1 MEAWKGGMETIKY
14 FGLLKSSLSRQLL
27 AGFGLSL
34 ITVGA
39 TTLGINYL
47 SIRSDLEDQVQQR
60 AQIITQGVV
69 FATEGYIEVG
79 HGNILRRVVQNYS
92 TFPAVEEIAV
102 VRPDGETLANS
113 EELTRIRNRPYRL
126 IRPELATA
134 IDEAANS
141 SVEISLRKTIDKKKV
156 LVQMF
161 PFSSVL
167 FKTAERRGVTIV
179 IVDLQEMEEEIWK
192 TFSTSTL
199 TLLSGILIILVV
211 MGILIEK
218 TTLGPLNKLNQAVE
232 VSNENGV
239 FERPQSMPENE
250 ISFLTTTFDKVFKQA
265 KESERSLRQ
274 LNAELDR
281 RVQARTSELLQT
293 NKKLGDEIVE
303 RKKVEQNLRQFTSKL
318 EQSNR
323 ELQDFA
329 SVASHDLQEPLRK
342 IQAFGDRLKEKCGD
356 AISDKGKDY
365 LERMQSAANRAQTL
379 INDLLAFSKI
389 TSKAQPFVESNLN
402 KIVQEVLSDLEVRI
416 EETKAKIDLG
426 DLPTLEADRL
436 QMRQLLQNLI
446 GNALKYRKEDVN
458 PEIEIKANL
467 YEEKISDFNGEKIL
481 KDMYRITVADN
492 GIGFDEKYVDK
503 IFTVFQKLHSRNAYE
518 GTGVGLAI
526 CRKIVERHNGEI
538 TATSTPGKGSTFIV
552 TIPAKQK
559 LLVSTPR

>member
-1 MEAWKGGMETIKY
+1 MKY
-14 FGLLKSSLSRQLL
+14 SGLFKASLSRQLL

-39 TTLGINYL
+39 ATLGINYL
-47 SIRSDLEDQVQQR
+47 SIRSDLEDQVEQR
-60 AQIITQGVV
+60 AQSITQGLV
-69 FATEGYIEVG
+69 FATEGAIEVG
-79 HGNILRRVVQNYS
+79 YDSILRRVVQNYS

-113 EELTRIRNRPYRL
+113 EELTPTRNRPYRL

-134 IDEAANS
+134 MDEAANS
-141 SVEISLRKTIDKKKV
+141 SVEISLRKTIDNKKV
-156 LVQMF
+156 LVQIF

-167 FKTAERRGVTIV
+167 FGVSERRGLAIV
-179 IVDLQEMEEEIWK
+179 IVDLQEMEEEVWK

-232 VSNENGV
+232 VSNDKGV
-239 FERPQSMPENE
+239 FELPQSMPENE
-250 ISFLTTTFDKVFKQA
+250 IAFLTTTFDKVFRQA
-265 KESERSLRQ
+265 KESEKSLLQ
-274 LNAELDR
+274 LNVELDQ
-281 RVQARTSELLQT
+281 RVQARTSELLQA
-293 NKKLGDEIVE
+293 NKQLNDEIVE
-303 RKKVEQNLRQFTSKL
+303 RKKVEQDLRQFTSKL

-329 SVASHDLQEPLRK
+329 YVASHDLQEPLRK
-342 IQAFGDRLKEKCGD
+342 IQTFGDRLKAKCGD
-356 AISDKGKDY
+356 ALTDKGKDY

-379 INDLLAFSKI
+379 INDLLAFSRV
-389 TSKAQPFVESNLN
+389 TSKAQPFVEANLN
-402 KIVQEVLSDLEVRI
+402 KIVQGVLSDLEVRI

-467 YEEKISDFNGEKIL
+467 YEEKISDSNGENIL

-503 IFTVFQKLHSRNAYE
+503 IFTVFQRLHGRNTYE

-552 TIPAKQK
+552 TIPAKQTTDE
-559 LLVSTPR
+559 SA

>member
-1 MEAWKGGMETIKY
+1 METMKY
-14 FGLLKSSLSRQLL
+14 SGLFKGSLSRQLL

-39 TTLGINYL
+39 ATLGINYL
-47 SIRSDLEDQVQQR
+47 LIRSDLEDQVEQR
-60 AQIITQGVV
+60 AQSITQGLV
-69 FATEGYIEVG
+69 FATEGAIEVG
-79 HGNILRRVVQNYS
+79 YDSILRRVVQNYS

-102 VRPDGETLANS
+102 VRPNGETLANS
-113 EELTRIRNRPYRL
+113 EELTPTRNRPYRL

-134 IDEAANS
+134 MDEAANS
-141 SVEISLRKTIDKKKV
+141 SDEISLRKTIDNKKV
-156 LVQMF
+156 LVQIF

-167 FKTAERRGVTIV
+167 FGTSERRGLAIV

-232 VSNENGV
+232 LSQDLGL
-239 FERPQSMPENE
+239 FELPEPMPQNE
-250 ISFLTTTFDKVFKQA
+250 IAFLTTTFDKVFKQA
-265 KESERSLRQ
+265 KESEKSLRQ
-274 LNAELDR
+274 LNVELDQ
-281 RVQARTSELLQT
+281 RVQARTSELLQA
-293 NKKLGDEIVE
+293 NKQLGDEIVE
-303 RKKVEQNLRQFTSKL
+303 RKKVEQDLRQFTSKL

-329 SVASHDLQEPLRK
+329 YVASHDLQEPLRK
-342 IQAFGDRLKEKCGD
+342 IQAFGDRLKAKCGD

-379 INDLLAFSKI
+379 INDLLAFSRV
-389 TSKAQPFVESNLN
+389 TSKAQPFVEANLN
-402 KIVQEVLSDLEVRI
+402 KIVQGVLSDLEVRI

-467 YEEKISDFNGEKIL
+467 YEEKIEDSNGEKIL

-503 IFTVFQKLHSRNAYE
+503 IFTVFQRLHGRKTYE

-552 TIPAKQK
+552 TIPAKQTTDE
-559 LLVSTPR
+559 ST

>member
-1 MEAWKGGMETIKY
+1 MKYSGLFKG
-14 FGLLKSSLSRQLL
+14 SLSRQLL

-39 TTLGINYL
+39 ATLGINYL
-47 SIRSDLEDQVQQR
+47 LIRSDLEDQVEQR
-60 AQIITQGVV
+60 AQSITQGLV
-69 FATEGYIEVG
+69 FATEGAIEVG
-79 HGNILRRVVQNYS
+79 YDSILRRVVQNYS

-102 VRPDGETLANS
+102 VRPNGETLANS
-113 EELTRIRNRPYRL
+113 EELTPTRNRPYRL

-134 IDEAANS
+134 MDEAANS
-141 SVEISLRKTIDKKKV
+141 SDEISLRKTIDNKKV
-156 LVQMF
+156 LVQIF

-167 FKTAERRGVTIV
+167 FGTSERRGLAIV

-232 VSNENGV
+232 LSQDLGL
-239 FERPQSMPENE
+239 FELPEPMPQNE
-250 ISFLTTTFDKVFKQA
+250 IAFLTTTFDKVFKQA
-265 KESERSLRQ
+265 KESEKSLRQ
-274 LNAELDR
+274 LNVELDQ
-281 RVQARTSELLQT
+281 RVQARTSELLQA
-293 NKKLGDEIVE
+293 NKQLGDEIVE
-303 RKKVEQNLRQFTSKL
+303 RKKVEQDLRQFTSKL

-329 SVASHDLQEPLRK
+329 YVASHDLQEPLRK
-342 IQAFGDRLKEKCGD
+342 IQAFGDRLKAKCGD

-379 INDLLAFSKI
+379 INDLLAFSRV
-389 TSKAQPFVESNLN
+389 TSKAQPFVEANLN
-402 KIVQEVLSDLEVRI
+402 KIVQGVLSDLEVRI

-467 YEEKISDFNGEKIL
+467 YEEKIEDSNGEKIL

-503 IFTVFQKLHSRNAYE
+503 IFTVFQRLHGRKTYE

-552 TIPAKQK
+552 TIPAKQTTDE
-559 LLVSTPR
+559 ST

>member
-1 MEAWKGGMETIKY
+1 METMKY
-14 FGLLKSSLSRQLL
+14 SGLFKGSLSRQLL

-39 TTLGINYL
+39 ATLGINYL
-47 SIRSDLEDQVQQR
+47 LIRSDLEDQVEQR
-60 AQIITQGVV
+60 AQSITQGLV
-69 FATEGYIEVG
+69 FATEGAIEVG
-79 HGNILRRVVQNYS
+79 YDSILRRVVQNYS

-102 VRPDGETLANS
+102 VRPNGETLANS
-113 EELTRIRNRPYRL
+113 EELTPTRNRPYRL

-134 IDEAANS
+134 MDEAANS
-141 SVEISLRKTIDKKKV
+141 SDEISLRKTIDNKKV
-156 LVQMF
+156 LVQIF

-167 FKTAERRGVTIV
+167 FGTSERRGLAIV

-232 VSNENGV
+232 LSLDLGL
-239 FERPQSMPENE
+239 FELPEPMPQNE
-250 ISFLTTTFDKVFKQA
+250 IAFLTTTFDKVFKQA
-265 KESERSLRQ
+265 KESEKSLRQ
-274 LNAELDR
+274 LNVELDQ
-281 RVQARTSELLQT
+281 RVQARTSELLQA
-293 NKKLGDEIVE
+293 NKQLGDEIVE
-303 RKKVEQNLRQFTSKL
+303 RKKVEQDLRQFTSKL

-329 SVASHDLQEPLRK
+329 YVASHDLQEPLRK
-342 IQAFGDRLKEKCGD
+342 IQAFGDRLKAKCGD

-379 INDLLAFSKI
+379 INDLLAFSRV
-389 TSKAQPFVESNLN
+389 TSKAQPFVEANLN
-402 KIVQEVLSDLEVRI
+402 KIVQGVLSDLEVRI

-467 YEEKISDFNGEKIL
+467 YEEKIEDSNGEKIL

-503 IFTVFQKLHSRNAYE
+503 IFTVFQRLHGRKTYE

-552 TIPAKQK
+552 TIPAKQTTDE
-559 LLVSTPR
+559 ST

>member
-1 MEAWKGGMETIKY
+1 MKYSGLFKG
-14 FGLLKSSLSRQLL
+14 SLSRQLL

-39 TTLGINYL
+39 ATLGINYL
-47 SIRSDLEDQVQQR
+47 LIRSDLEDQVEQR
-60 AQIITQGVV
+60 AQSITQGLV
-69 FATEGYIEVG
+69 FATEGAIEVG
-79 HGNILRRVVQNYS
+79 YDSILRRVVQNYS

-102 VRPDGETLANS
+102 VRPNGETLANS
-113 EELTRIRNRPYRL
+113 EELTPTRNRPYRL

-134 IDEAANS
+134 MDEAANS
-141 SVEISLRKTIDKKKV
+141 SDEISLRKTIDNKKV
-156 LVQMF
+156 LVQIF

-167 FKTAERRGVTIV
+167 FGTSERRGLAIV

-232 VSNENGV
+232 LSLDLGL
-239 FERPQSMPENE
+239 FELPEPMPQNE
-250 ISFLTTTFDKVFKQA
+250 IAFLTTTFDKVFKQA
-265 KESERSLRQ
+265 KESEKSLRQ
-274 LNAELDR
+274 LNVELDQ
-281 RVQARTSELLQT
+281 RVQARTSELLQA
-293 NKKLGDEIVE
+293 NKQLGDEIVE
-303 RKKVEQNLRQFTSKL
+303 RKKVEQDLRQFTSKL

-329 SVASHDLQEPLRK
+329 YVASHDLQEPLRK
-342 IQAFGDRLKEKCGD
+342 IQAFGDRLKAKCGD

-379 INDLLAFSKI
+379 INDLLAFSRV
-389 TSKAQPFVESNLN
+389 TSKAQPFVEANLN
-402 KIVQEVLSDLEVRI
+402 KIVQGVLSDLEVRI

-467 YEEKISDFNGEKIL
+467 YEEKIEDSNGEKIL

-503 IFTVFQKLHSRNAYE
+503 IFTVFQRLHGRKTYE

-552 TIPAKQK
+552 TIPAKQTTDE
-559 LLVSTPR
+559 ST